1 MSKAITRQQVE
12 RLEEKL
18 PLRGGVICCSQ
29 RESENAIEQL
39 IREAKKQLSAAPDH
53 RTKDWMHV
61 ASNLQS
67 LTESWKGSLN
77 MWLGKG
83 MLTGGPRDCD
93 IFLDLHGAVR
103 NLRNSLA
110 QKKDGLKVKKGGISS
125 GETRQKQKAAKE
137 KICIKFWEAKRLEY
151 DDNRSVV
158 WRLLEE
164 LWDELV
170 DEEEWWVGELL
181 KNTQCPRYK
190 TFADY
195 LAKNQKSSL
204 TNRVRA

>member
-1 MSKAITRQQVE
+1 MSKAITRQQFE

-103 NLRNSLA
+103 NLHNSLA
-110 QKKDGLKVKKGGISS
+110 QKKDELKVKKGGISS